1 MRKLPAA
8 FDDARRRTRVAGRHP
23 LKRAVSF
30 AACLCIALA
39 GSHAFADE
47 NKACAPLA
55 GNPTVSQFSK
65 TMPAR
70 PLRIVV
76 LEFMFAEDVAALDM
90 TPVGVVDPE
99 YYDGWIGYDSA
110 RFKGVPTVGTRQE
123 PSLEAIASTQPDLI
137 IGVGYRHAP
146 IFAALDRI
154 APTVLF
160 QFSPDVENGNGDGA
174 RTQLEW
180 TRSIFHT
187 IACMTGREQQ
197 ARDADAKLDAGLAR
211 DAARLKEAG
220 LTGTRFALLQE
231 LGLPDRYWAYT
242 GNSTAAG
249 VARALGVRL
258 WPEKPT
264 REGTVYLTSADF
276 LKQPDVDVL
285 FVTAS
290 GADAPVDT
298 KLDSPVWRFVPAKK
312 EGRVT
317 LVEPNIWGFGGPM
330 SALRLGDVITEKL
343 LALPKR

>member
-1 MRKLPAA
+1 LAA
-8 FDDARRRTRVAGRHP
+8 W
-23 LKRAVSF
+23 
-30 AACLCIALA
+30 LCIGLA
-39 GSHAFADE
+39 GQTAL
-47 NKACAPLA
+47 ACAPLA
-55 GNPTVSQFSK
+55 GNPTVSQFSR
-65 TMPAR
+65 TVPAH
-70 PLRIVV
+70 PKRIVV
-76 LEFMFAEDVAALDM
+76 LEFMFAEDVAALDL

-110 RFKGVPTVGTRQE
+110 RFAGVPTVGTRQE
-123 PSLEAIASTQPDLI
+123 PSLEAIASTRPDLI

-160 QFSPDVENGNGDGA
+160 QFSPDVRDGASDDA
-174 RTQLEW
+174 RTQLDW

-211 DAARLKEAG
+211 DAARLKAAG
-220 LTGTRFALLQE
+220 LSGTRFALLQD

-249 VARALGVRL
+249 VARALGAKL
-258 WPEKPT
+258 WPEQPT

-276 LKQPDVDVL
+276 LKRPDVAVL
-285 FVTAS
+285 FVTTSNAATS
-290 GADAPVDT
+290 VDAT
-298 KLDSPVWRFVPAKK
+298 LDSPVWRFVPAKRQK
-312 EGRVT
+312 RVT

-330 SALRLGDVITEKL
+330 SALKLGDVITEKL
-343 LALPKR
+343 LALPRTAR

>member
-1 MRKLPAA
+1 M
-8 FDDARRRTRVAGRHP
+8 
-23 LKRAVSF
+23 KRAVAL
-30 AACLCIALA
+30 AACACIAWA
-39 GSHAFADE
+39 SRGAFAGE
-47 NKACAPLA
+47 TGACAPLA
-55 GNPTVSQFSK
+55 GNPTISQFSQS
-65 TMPAR
+65 MPAR
-70 PLRIVV
+70 PQRIVV

-110 RFKGVPTVGTRQE
+110 RFKGVPVVGTRQE
-123 PSLEAIASTQPDLI
+123 PSLEAIASTKPDLI

-160 QFSPDVENGNGDGA
+160 QFSPDVQNGKGA

-197 ARDADAKLDAGLAR
+197 ARDVDAKLDAGLAH
-211 DAARLKEAG
+211 DAARLKQAG
-220 LTGTRFALLQE
+220 LTGTHFALLQE

-249 VARALGVRL
+249 VARALGVHL

-264 REGTVYLTSADF
+264 REGTVYVTSADF
-276 LKQPDVDVL
+276 LQRPDVAVL

-290 GADAPVDT
+290 GADTTVDA
-298 KLDSPVWRFVPAKK
+298 KLDSPVWRFTPVRK

-317 LVEPNIWGFGGPM
+317 IVEPNIWGFGGPM
-330 SALRLGDVITEKL
+330 SALKLGDMITEKL
-343 LALPKR
+343 LALPRK